1 MNSMIWQ
8 LVGSSIA
15 MCFLHLCLIEVTRT
29 YMHIDTSQPAGSI
42 DINCSSSLS
51 LPCPARSV
59 GFVPAQTFHNS
70 LKIGSGARTTKTGP
84 PPYN

>member
-8 LVGSSIA
+8 VVGSAIA
-15 MCFLHLCLIEVTRT
+15 RYFLHLYLIEAIRT
-29 YMHIDTSQPAGSI
+29 YTHIDTSQPAGSI
-42 DINCSSSLS
+42 DINFSSSPS

-70 LKIGSGARTTKTGP
+70 LKIGSGARTAKTGP
-84 PPYN
+84 PLYN